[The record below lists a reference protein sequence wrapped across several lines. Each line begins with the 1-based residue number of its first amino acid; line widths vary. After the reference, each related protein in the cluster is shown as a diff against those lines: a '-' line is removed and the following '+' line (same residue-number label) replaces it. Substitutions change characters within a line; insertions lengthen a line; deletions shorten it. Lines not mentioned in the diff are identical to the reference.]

1 MALQME
7 TYLSG
12 RINNVVFFKRA
23 GTYMARSLPATVK
36 LSAAT
41 KVCNGNFG
49 VASACGKSL
58 RQLLQPVLPFS
69 KDRRMQIRFSGAIAK
84 WLGAANAATIPPVT
98 IIPFVN
104 QFRFTDC
111 PGVAERWKLGL
122 LVEQP
127 AANTITLHIP
137 AFIPTQTITAPAHTV
152 AVTCTISVAGCMLM
166 NAAPTGSHTTTI
178 EIPYADTLIPA
189 QTIQWPL
196 PAPAGAVIIVAV
208 ALRYRLANGGYCSTA
223 AFLPASVI
231 DARYC

>member
-12 RINNVVFFKRA
+12 RVNNVVFFKRA

-49 VASACGKSL
+49 IASACGKSL
-58 RQLLQPVLPFS
+58 RQLLQPVLPFP

-84 WLGAANAATIPPVT
+84 WLGAADAAAMPPVT
-98 IIPFVN
+98 TIPFVQ
-104 QFRFTDC
+104 QFRFNDHTSI
-111 PGVAERWKLGL
+111 AERWKLPL
-122 LVEQP
+122 TVEQP
-127 AANTITLHIP
+127 AASTITLHIP

-152 AVTCTISVAGCMLM
+152 AVTCTITVAGCMLPD
-166 NAAPTGSHTTTI
+166 ASPTGSHSTTI
-178 EIPYADTLIPA
+178 AIPYTDVLIPA
-189 QTIQWPL
+189 QVMEWPL
-196 PAPAGAVIIVAV
+196 PAPAGTVIITAV
-208 ALRYRLANGGYCSTA
+208 ALRYRLADGQYCSGP

>member
-12 RINNVVFFKRA
+12 RMNNVVFFKRA

-36 LSAAT
+36 LAAAT

-49 VASACGKSL
+49 IASACGKIL
-58 RQLLQPVLPFS
+58 RQLLQPVLPFP

-98 IIPFVN
+98 AIPFVN
-104 QFRFTDC
+104 QFRFTEC

-122 LVEQP
+122 LVQQP
-127 AANTITLHIP
+127 AANTIALHIP
-137 AFIPTQTITAPAHTV
+137 AYIPTQTITAPAHTV
-152 AVTCTISVAGCMLM
+152 AVTCTITAAACMLM
-166 NAAPTGSHTTTI
+166 GAAPTGSHTTTM
-178 EIPYADTLIPA
+178 EIPYTDTLIPA
-189 QTIQWPL
+189 QTMEWPL
-196 PAPAGAVIIVAV
+196 PAPAGTVIITAM
-208 ALRYRLANGGYCSTA
+208 ALRYQLADGRYCSTP

>member
-12 RINNVVFFKRA
+12 RMNNVVFFKRA
-23 GTYMARSLPATVK
+23 GTYMARSLPAAVK

-49 VASACGKSL
+49 IASACGKSL
-58 RQLLQPVLPFS
+58 RQLLLPVLPFP

-84 WLGAANAATIPPVT
+84 WLGAANAASLPPVT
-98 IIPFVN
+98 AIPFVN

-111 PGVAERWKLGL
+111 PGISERWKLGL

-137 AFIPTQTITAPAHTV
+137 AFIPTQTISAPEHTV
-152 AVTCTISVAGCMLM
+152 AVTCTITVAGSMLM
-166 NAAPTGSHTTTI
+166 GAAPTGSHSTTM
-178 EIPYADTLIPA
+178 EIAYTDTVIPA
-189 QTIQWPL
+189 QTMQWPL
-196 PAPAGAVIIVAV
+196 PAPAGTVILVAV
-208 ALRYRLANGGYCSTA
+208 ALRYRLAGGGYCSA
-223 AFLPASVI
+223 PAFLPASVI